1 LDGRAVLERQLDPGL
16 HAVELLRRE
25 KRRVEGELERDY
37 ETLRNL
43 EAGARGQARQQRE
56 LLKKAHVLAPE
67 GLKRGNDRE
76 EDRVVFKREDSETQG
91 SFFKVSFLMAI
102 KYTDMDITS

>member
-1 LDGRAVLERQLDPGL
+1 MLERQLDPGL

-25 KRRVEGELERDY
+25 KKRIEGELEKDY

-56 LLKKAHVLAPE
+56 LLKKAHVLAPVSM
-67 GLKRGNDRE
+67 KR
-76 EDRVVFKREDSETQG
+76 EDDWKQEQVVFKREDPETKTPA
-91 SFFKVSFLMAI
+91 FTVSSLRRASGPLGVT
-102 KYTDMDITS
+102 K